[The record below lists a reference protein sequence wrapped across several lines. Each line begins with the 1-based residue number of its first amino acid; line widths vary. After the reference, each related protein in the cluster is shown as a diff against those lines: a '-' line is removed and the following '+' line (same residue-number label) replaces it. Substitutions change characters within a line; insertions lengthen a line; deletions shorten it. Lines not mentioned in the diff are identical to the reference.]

1 MKAYLLF
8 IFIISSTC
16 TYAGTNGTLVLR
28 GFIPRAISTK
38 ITQTN
43 ISSRKSLFMFQS
55 SINARHSSEG
65 QKFEVEGLDQSGLE
79 ATLTAVTGNDRMI
92 QYELLVN
99 HLQNTMPAHKPIF
112 LKISAN

>member
-1 MKAYLLF
+1 MKAILTL
-8 IFIISSTC
+8 IFAMTC
-16 TYAGTNGTLVLR
+16 TYSYAGTNATLVLR
-28 GFIPRAISTK
+28 GFVPKAISTK

-43 ISSRKSLFMFQS
+43 ISSRKSLVTFQS
-55 SINARHSSEG
+55 SINAKHLREG

-79 ATLTAVTGNDRMI
+79 AKLTAVAGNDRMV

-99 HLQNTMPAHKPIF
+99 HLKETMPTHKPIF